1 MATPPVRAAC
11 AVMKLKRK
19 GAPSLR
25 HAAAQ
30 GECEYAS
37 RRQPL
42 LTWWAEHFQ
51 YGPSFRGKRGFPL
64 TVAGLCVASRFAFF
78 NGKMLYIQPLN
89 PGQAGGGGGGGGTG
103 RRCGFQLRLSLLQ
116 WGGRRP

>member
-11 AVMKLKRK
+11 AVMKSKRK
-19 GAPSLR
+19 GAV
-25 HAAAQ
+25 
-30 GECEYAS
+30 AS
-37 RRQPL
+37 ACSSARRVRVC
-42 LTWWAEHFQ
+42 LTATASAHMVAEHFQ

-64 TVAGLCVASRFAFF
+64 TVGRAVCRLAFCFF